1 MKEVKKIH
9 IPAKKL
15 IPNEQGVIKVT
26 REAYEALSEV
36 VNETGLSVRQ
46 VASIIIVEAVKNNL
60 IVYDREE

>member
-1 MKEVKKIH
+1 MENKIH
-9 IPAKKL
+9 IPAKKI

>member
-1 MKEVKKIH
+1 MKESKKIH

-15 IPNEQGVIKVT
+15 IPNEQGVIKIT
-26 REAYEALSEV
+26 PEAYEVLSEV
-36 VNETGLSVRQ
+36 VSETGLSVRQ